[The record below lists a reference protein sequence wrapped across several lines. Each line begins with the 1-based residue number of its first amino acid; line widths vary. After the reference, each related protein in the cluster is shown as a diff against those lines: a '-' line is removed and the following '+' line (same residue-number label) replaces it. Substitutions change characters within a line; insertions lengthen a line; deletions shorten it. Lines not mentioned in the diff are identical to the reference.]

1 MPNRAP
7 IVTVGPKT
15 VFLNTAISAAS
26 LFSVSDPDG
35 DPILKYRFMDFSNET
50 TTGYFE
56 FNGAARTN
64 GSTIEINAGQLGNLF
79 YVGAP
84 QITSELIRVQAWDG
98 QAWSDADVSFR
109 MYTTRN
115 QITKPVADAND
126 ATVLANESIPASSY
140 ISAFD
145 PDGYPI
151 TKYYLRDDAVDH
163 SYFKLGNQELAQR
176 TYHTISAEQLN
187 QLRYYGNGQGSE
199 TIRVFAFDGSTW
211 SNVSIATFTT
221 RPNLNRPTVN
231 FTSLLVPIRESIS
244 IDNALS
250 FQDADGNSIK
260 AIQLWD
266 TSSHSHSG
274 YLTLEGEVLGAKQ
287 WHQITPNQ
295 LDDVEYVG
303 AERQMNEVFA
313 IRAYDGRYWSPIQ
326 RVTFNTVVRPK
337 LASDRYIQTP
347 QLEETPIRNIFDKI
361 DDGPA
366 HNAYEIVDMT
376 RTPFGPDISGY
387 FSTAGVKLT
396 QGVVHSLTVSDF
408 NATNFVSGP
417 YEAVQNDEIYA
428 RAHNGLFWSD
438 WTRVNIQTHPE
449 FDRALVVETGPNDLL
464 DWNDFPFVLP
474 APSVI
479 SYSFMQ
485 AFPSYDSGDATADT
499 FSRFT
504 SDQRNGARRAFA
516 AVQSYVNVTFVE
528 VPDSQVDPFTGALGG
543 IIRMGNYFDDA
554 DDAPAAYAFLPGPNE
569 PNGDIWINT
578 FAVPTFGWGY
588 GTRAYTTFMH
598 ELGHA
603 MGLKHPFDGSP
614 RLPLAS
620 DNDNFTVMSYTGRPD
635 FLQPS
640 THRLYD
646 IYNFQQLYGANMTT
660 ATGDDTYGIG
670 MPWPSQDSV
679 WTIWDAAGNDTMSAV
694 DSLNDAL
701 IDLREGGFSS
711 IGTAVNNIGIA
722 FGVTIENAIGSAND
736 DIIIG
741 NSVANVIDGG
751 SGDDIIRGYGG
762 NDMLTGGANNDTF
775 QLGIGDGRDII
786 DEQRKAGWDTIEF
799 QNFPNFDDFSTDLSF
814 RSEDRDLIIEY
825 TMDQGLSQGAVR
837 IKNQKWGSYRV
848 ETLRMGGTSVDLTNL
863 YAQATPEL
871 TRFRTINQTSQYGSL
886 VVPI

>member
-1 MPNRAP
+1 MPNQAP
-7 IVTVGPKT
+7 VVTVGPKT

-26 LFSVSDPDG
+26 LFSVTDPDG

-64 GSTIEINAGQLGNLF
+64 GSTIEINAGQLANLF

-98 QAWSDADVSFR
+98 QDWSDADITFR

-115 QITKPVADAND
+115 QITKPVANAND
-126 ATVLANESIPASSY
+126 ATVLANESIPASSF
-140 ISAFD
+140 ISAYD
-145 PDGYPI
+145 PDGFPI
-151 TKYYLRDDAVDH
+151 TQYFLRDDLVNN
-163 SYFKLGNQELAQR
+163 SYFMLGNMELTQG
-176 TYHTISAEQLN
+176 TFHTISADQLN
-187 QLRYYGNGQGSE
+187 QLRYYGNNQGSE
-199 TIRVFAFDGSTW
+199 TIRVFAYDGSTW
-211 SNVSIATFTT
+211 SNVSLATLTT

-231 FTSLLVPIRESIS
+231 FTSLMVPIREAIP
-244 IDNALS
+244 IDDVLS

-266 TSSHSHSG
+266 TSSHSFSG

-287 WHQITPNQ
+287 WHQISLNQ
-295 LDDVEYVG
+295 LDDVRYVG

-313 IRAYDGRYWSPIQ
+313 IRAYDGRFWSPIQ
-326 RVTFNTVVRPK
+326 RVTFNTVVRPE
-337 LASDRYIQTP
+337 LASDRYIQTR
-347 QLEETPIRNIFDKI
+347 QLIQTPIRTLFDKI

-366 HNAYEIVDMT
+366 HTAYQIVDMT

-387 FSTAGVKLT
+387 FSTAGSKLS
-396 QGVVHSLTVSDF
+396 QGVVHDLTVSEF

-417 YEAVQNDEIYA
+417 YEAVQTDEIFA
-428 RAHNGLFWSD
+428 RAHNGLFWSE
-438 WTRVNIQTHPE
+438 WTRVNVQTHPE
-449 FDRALVVETGPNDLL
+449 FDRALMVATGPNEFL
-464 DWNDFPFVLP
+464 DWNDFTQVLP
-474 APSVI
+474 APSTI

-485 AFPSYDSGDATADT
+485 SFPSYDSGDASADT

-504 SDQRNGARRAFA
+504 SDERNGARRAFA
-516 AVQSYVNVTFVE
+516 AVQSYVNVNFVE
-528 VPDSQVDPFTGALGG
+528 VADSNVDPFTGARGG

-554 DDAPAAYAFLPGPNE
+554 DDSPAAYAFLPGPDE
-569 PNGDIWINT
+569 VNGDIWINT
-578 FAVPTFGWGY
+578 FRVPTFGWGY
-588 GTRAYTTFMH
+588 GSAAYTTFIH
-598 ELGHA
+598 ELGHS
-603 MGLKHPFDGSP
+603 MGLKHPFDDSP
-614 RLPLAS
+614 VLPGVS
-620 DNDNFTVMSYTGRPD
+620 DNDSFTVMSYTGRPD

-640 THRLYD
+640 THALYD
-646 IYNFQQLYGANMTT
+646 IYSFQQLYGANMNT
-660 ATGDDTYGIG
+660 ATGNDLYSIDTT
-670 MPWPSQDSV
+670 WQAQDAV
-679 WTIWDAAGNDTMSAV
+679 WTIWDAGGVDTLSAV

-711 IGTAVNNIGIA
+711 IGNAANNITIA

-741 NSVANVIDGG
+741 NSVANVIEGG
-751 SGDDIIRGYGG
+751 TGDDIIRGYGG
-762 NDMLTGGANNDTF
+762 DDYLTGGANNDTF

-786 DEQRKAGWDTIEF
+786 DEQRLAGWDTIAF

-814 RSEDRDLIIEY
+814 RAEDRDLIIEY
-825 TMDQGLSQGAVR
+825 TMDQGLSQGSVR
-837 IKNQKWGSYRV
+837 IKNQKWGAYRV
-848 ETLRMGGTSVDLTNL
+848 ETLRIGTTSVDLTNL

-871 TRFRTINQTSQYGSL
+871 TRFRTIASNSQYGSL